1 MDDLKNFL
9 NQSKK
14 FINGAPIPYETKYN
28 FLDKY
33 PFEVKQI
40 PIPEWVRLD
49 GLAKEV
55 SGSEYGWKLIC
66 IFNSVINPLDL
77 FNRDYIYL
85 PANFL
90 QAINWIKTKNLRT
103 K

>member
-14 FINGAPIPYETKYN
+14 LLNGAPMPYETKFN

-33 PFEVKQI
+33 PYEVKQI
-40 PIPEWVRLD
+40 PIPEWARLD
-49 GLAKEV
+49 GLARHT
-55 SGSEYGWKLIC
+55 SGTENGWKLIC

-77 FNRDYIYL
+77 LDRKYIYL
-85 PANFL
+85 PINFN
-90 QAINWIKTKNLRT
+90 QAINWIQLMNKRVK
-103 K
+103 